1 MNKNVAAFTPARFAF
16 ILERLVNPK
25 MEKNMNA
32 QQANLNLARKW
43 RPQNF
48 EHVIGQDTS
57 IRMLKNSLYLKKFF
71 PVYLFAGQRGCGK
84 TSTAR
89 VFAAAVNCASLG
101 IFQANPSAQVPCLTC
116 ASCLAMANGNHADFI
131 EIDAASHTGVDN
143 VRQIIE
149 SSSYMPLSGQ
159 KKIYLIDEAH
169 MLSKAAFNAFLKILE
184 EPPTT
189 VMFILAT
196 TETPKIPATVL
207 SRCFQVMFNPLPND
221 SLKEHLINICA
232 HESVVADPEALE
244 LIIAET
250 EGSARDAIN
259 LLERVRFSGDHVTE
273 QVVLSVLGKISA
285 TELIQLF
292 QLLIAQKP
300 AEMLTLLATIGFEQ
314 RSAQLLWDM
323 IIYLCRHMVWLK
335 YGVATQHGAFSG
347 HVQELEQLAKNCPI
361 NRLTGILNLLWHQ
374 EELFQRTNKKHI
386 FLEMVLLQI
395 CQQVN
400 AADLDNHMTT
410 SRQTAQPARSYPQP
424 AQQPHPSYAQVTTAE
439 RHPVA
444 AATPST
450 FTPSEIRR
458 EAPPAPAPQ
467 ITQPTTTPQPTAQPA
482 PSPADGPLAA
492 AWQQFVTAVTEQN
505 DALLTTIFKQST
517 LIKAAPDSN
526 KVVIQ
531 LSTDSIFF
539 KNKIDETATLWQ
551 PLLATIF
558 TNATGFMYVAAP
570 ANTGTQPR
578 QRPITAPLE
587 TPPSYAQAPAE
598 LRPPPRP
605 AAKPQ
610 QNNWQQRAPERKE
623 YAFIT
628 IKNPSQWPNASLLLK
643 HFPGRIKKIKQLD
656 PVNAQNQNQ

>member
-1 MNKNVAAFTPARFAF
+1 
-16 ILERLVNPK
+16 
-25 MEKNMNA
+25 MNA

-43 RPQNF
+43 RPQSF

-57 IRMLKNSLYLKKFF
+57 VRMLKNSLYLKKFF

-101 IFQANPSAQVPCLTC
+101 IFQANPAAQVPCLTC

-184 EPPTT
+184 EPPTS

-196 TETPKIPATVL
+196 TEIPKLPATVL
-207 SRCFQVMFNPLPND
+207 SRCFQVMFNPLP
-221 SLKEHLINICA
+221 SEALKEHLVNICA
-232 HESVVADPEALE
+232 QESVVADPEALE

-259 LLERVRFSGDHVTE
+259 LLERVRFSGDHITE
-273 QVVLSVLGKISA
+273 QTVLAVLGKIST

-300 AEMLTLLATIGFEQ
+300 AEMLTQLATIGFEQ

-323 IIYLCRHMVWLK
+323 IVHLCRHIVWLK
-335 YGVATQHGAFSG
+335 YGVATAQGAFTA
-347 HVQELEQLAKNCPI
+347 HNPELEQLAKNCSI
-361 NRLTGILNLLWHQ
+361 NRLTAILNLLWHQ
-374 EELFQRTNKKHI
+374 EELFQRTSKKHI

-400 AADLDNHMTT
+400 AADLDTLIT
-410 SRQTAQPARSYPQP
+410 AYRQTTQPARSYPQQ
-424 AQQPHPSYAQVTTAE
+424 AQSSYPQVAAE
-439 RHPVA
+439 GRQPVA
-444 AATPST
+444 AAQFQP
-450 FTPSEIRR
+450 
-458 EAPPAPAPQ
+458 APPPQ
-467 ITQPTTTPQPTAQPA
+467 ITQPVAQPLPQQMQPPATQQA
-482 PSPADGPLAA
+482 PSPASSPAADSPLAA
-492 AWQQFVTAVTEQN
+492 AWQQFVAAVAEQN
-505 DALLTTIFKQST
+505 DVLLTTIFRQST
-517 LIKAAPDSN
+517 FIKAEADSN

-531 LSTDSIFF
+531 LSADSAFF
-539 KNKIDETATLWQ
+539 KNKIDETAALWQ
-551 PLLATIF
+551 PLLAKAF
-558 TNATGFMYVAAP
+558 EAATGFSYIAAP
-570 ANTGTQPR
+570 ANAAPPPR
-578 QRPITAPLE
+578 QRPIAAPLN
-587 TPPSYAQAPAE
+587 TPSAFAQVATE
-598 LRPPPRP
+598 HRPPPRP
-605 AAKPQ
+605 AQHNQ
-610 QNNWQQRAPERKE
+610 QQSYQQKAPERKE

-643 HFPGRIKKIKQLD
+643 HFPGKIKKIKQLG
-656 PVNAQNQNQ
+656 PVNAQNQN

>member
-1 MNKNVAAFTPARFAF
+1 M
-16 ILERLVNPK
+16 
-25 MEKNMNA
+25 
-32 QQANLNLARKW
+32 
-43 RPQNF
+43 
-48 EHVIGQDTS
+48 
-57 IRMLKNSLYLKKFF
+57 
-71 PVYLFAGQRGCGK
+71 
-84 TSTAR
+84 
-89 VFAAAVNCASLG
+89 AS
-101 IFQANPSAQVPCLTC
+101 
-116 ASCLAMANGNHADFI
+116 GNHADFI

-149 SSSYMPLSGQ
+149 SSSDMPLSGQ

-189 VMFILAT
+189 VIFILAT
-196 TETPKIPATVL
+196 TEEPKIPTTVL
-207 SRCFQVMFNPLPND
+207 SRCFQVMFNPLPSD
-221 SLKEHLINICA
+221 SLKEHLVNICA

-250 EGSARDAIN
+250 EGSVRDAIN

-273 QVVLSVLGKISA
+273 QMVLTVLGKISA

-292 QLLIAQKP
+292 QLLIAQQP

-323 IIYLCRHMVWLK
+323 IIHLCRHMVWLK

-347 HVQELEQLAKNCPI
+347 HIQELEQLAKSCPI

-400 AADLDNHMTT
+400 AADLDSHNIAPH
-410 SRQTAQPARSYPQP
+410 RPTAQPARSYPSSYPP
-424 AQQPHPSYAQVTTAE
+424 APSVATAD
-439 RHPVA
+439 RQSHATYPQVA
-444 AATPST
+444 AATQT
-450 FTPSEIRR
+450 Q
-458 EAPPAPAPQ
+458 PAPTPQ
-467 ITQPTTTPQPTAQPA
+467 VTQQAAQPLPQQTQPTLAQQPAQPA
-482 PSPADGPLAA
+482 PSPAADSPLTE
-492 AWQQFVTAVTEQN
+492 AWQKFVTAVTAQN
-505 DALLTTIFKQST
+505 DVLLTTIFKQST
-517 LIKAAPDSN
+517 IIKADPESN

-531 LSTDSIFF
+531 LSADSTFF
-539 KNKIDETATLWQ
+539 KNKIDETAALWQ
-551 PLLATIF
+551 PLLTSVFEGAS
-558 TNATGFMYVAAP
+558 GFNYVAAP
-570 ANTGTQPR
+570 ANAINQPR
-578 QRPITAPLE
+578 QRPIAAPLE
-587 TPPSYAQAPAE
+587 IPASPAQGATE
-598 LRPPPRP
+598 HRPQPRP
-605 AAKPQ
+605 AAHNQQ
-610 QNNWQQRAPERKE
+610 QNYQHRAPERKE

-656 PVNAQNQNQ
+656 PVNAQNQSQ